1 MTAEPYNIGI
11 FVADG
16 DPDGVRVLHRP
27 GWTWRGVAFR
37 RIDWKRAK
45 LRDELSRAGIYVLLG
60 YDEESEHET
69 LLAYVGSSG
78 RLVERLEQHVGDR
91 DSKAF
96 WDRAVAFTA
105 IDSLNADQAAW
116 LEWSLIRLGA
126 ERGQARLLN
135 RIEPNEPTLS
145 EFDRADMQTA
155 LPQILKVLPLVGV
168 PIFEKPTT
176 IVVRQSATPSGDA
189 VIAQTDLATSAA
201 PEALQEDTIIVPARD
216 EGFQR
221 IFLGENAWWA
231 IRIASWRLGTLKW
244 IAAYRV
250 APTSAIT
257 HVAPIAT
264 IEPYGESGKWKIVFA
279 SPAEAIGP
287 VRLGDQ
293 PTGPQAPFYTSYA
306 RLKAGRTLADL
317 RLVRPQ

>member
-1 MTAEPYNIGI
+1 MTGEPYNIGI

-45 LRDELSRAGIYVLLG
+45 LRDELNRAGVYVLLG
-60 YDEESEHET
+60 YDEEGENET

-78 RLVERLEQHVGDR
+78 RLVDRLDQHVADR
-91 DSKAF
+91 DSKSF
-96 WDRAVAFTA
+96 WERAVAFTA
-105 IDSLNADQAAW
+105 IDSLNAAQAAW

-135 RIEPNEPTLS
+135 RVEPNEPTLS
-145 EFDRADMQTA
+145 EFDRADMQAA

-176 IVVRQSATPSGDA
+176 IVVRAPGATSGDT
-189 VIAQTDLATSAA
+189 VIAQAELATLA
-201 PEALQEDTIIVPARD
+201 PPDALQEDTIVVPARED
-216 EGFQR
+216 GFQR
-221 IFLGENAWWA
+221 VFLGENAWWA
-231 IRIASWRLGTLKW
+231 VRIASWRLAMLKW

-279 SPAEAIGP
+279 SPAESVGP

-306 RLKAGRTLADL
+306 RLKVGRTLADL
-317 RLVRPQ
+317 RLSRPQ